1 MDDQESGV
9 SSVERLLG
17 VAASCDPDTDRFGLL
32 MTVRAGKQDERHMVL
47 WFDRSTTFTT
57 FLELVFPPMFCND
70 DDVQDLLEN
79 LEAIKPL
86 IHAEGL
92 PESVM
97 EELNEYTRRW
107 ARFDWLGT
115 FDDLCAADTEHTRLV
130 VASFRADVGEE
141 NDEPVAA
148 DDRDDFA
155 EYLNGVNDT

>member
-1 MDDQESGV
+1 MDNLDSGV
-9 SSVERLLG
+9 SSAERLLG

-32 MTVRAGKQDERHMVL
+32 VTLRAGKQDERHMVL
-47 WFDRSTTFTT
+47 WFDTPQVFITFMHAA
-57 FLELVFPPMFCND
+57 FPQLFCHD
-70 DDVQDLLEN
+70 DDVKDLLDN
-79 LEAIKPL
+79 LQAMQPVIL
-86 IHAEGL
+86 AEGL
-92 PESVM
+92 SEAVL

-141 NDEPVAA
+141 NDEPVAT

-155 EYLNGVNDT
+155 EFLNGINDT